1 MDGWMDEWMDRW
13 MDGLIDEWMAGW
25 MNGWLDGWMNGWMDG
40 LNVCSVVTKLIR
52 EQLHH
57 FIPFENRG
65 VASKDFKNPSI

>member
-1 MDGWMDEWMDRW
+1 MDGWMD
-13 MDGLIDEWMAGW
+13 GW
-25 MNGWLDGWMNGWMDG
+25 RDGWMDG